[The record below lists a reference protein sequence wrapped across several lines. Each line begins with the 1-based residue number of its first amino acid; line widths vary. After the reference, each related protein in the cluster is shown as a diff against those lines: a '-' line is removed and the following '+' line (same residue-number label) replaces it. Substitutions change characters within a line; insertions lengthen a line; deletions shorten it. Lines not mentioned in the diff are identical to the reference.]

1 MGFCMTTCK
10 EAKQMRTGINITAT
24 IRDKSEPRTVNTKYG
39 EAQVC
44 DAYLEDDS
52 GRIKFTIWGDDI
64 QKVKNGDTVAIENGY
79 TTIFRNEVQL
89 NKPRNS
95 KMEVITEE
103 EEIDYSPIPK
113 INKKTS
119 VYRNY
124 ESVEKMK
131 QNQRLQDDKKA
142 EAMKAEAMKAEA
154 IKEGLAKKFC
164 PGCETKLVPVFSRMS
179 PTRILRC
186 PKCEFNMVVRK
197 VCTECGGKDGEC
209 TDYCKCKKCEDTRKP
224 DPNFQISDPNLSA
237 DDEKAAHLI
246 WWQGNQRELG
256 R

>member
-1 MGFCMTTCK
+1 MTTCE

-24 IRDKSEPRTVNTKYG
+24 IRHKSEPTPRDTKYG
-39 EAQVC
+39 VMQVC
-44 DAYLEDDS
+44 NAYLEDDS
-52 GRIKFTIWGDDI
+52 GIIKFTIWGDDI

-103 EEIDYSPIPK
+103 EEIDYSPMVK

-142 EAMKAEAMKAEA
+142 EAMKAEA

-164 PGCETKLVPVFSRMS
+164 PGCETKLIPVFSRMS
-179 PTRILRC
+179 STKILRC
-186 PKCEFNMVVRK
+186 PKCKFNMVVRK

-209 TDYCKCKKCEDTRKP
+209 TDECNCKKCMDARKP
-224 DPNFQISDPNLSA
+224 DPNFQISDSDLST
-237 DDEKAAHLI
+237 DEEKAAHLT
-246 WWQGNQRELG
+246 WWQGNQRRLG